1 MTHVADRLVLVN
13 GLPGAGK
20 TTLAAALAAE
30 LAVPLVSKD
39 ALKEMLADAYP
50 AVPVSSFG
58 PIAMETAWR
67 LAAEMPGTV
76 ILESWW
82 FRPRDLTFVKAGLE
96 RCCAAMVVEIWCDL
110 PIDLARR
117 RFEARVRHAVHR
129 GAAASWAE
137 WSAQAGPLD
146 VGLTLRVRT
155 DRPVDVA
162 ALATSVLAIAG
173 GNAS

>member
-1 MTHVADRLVLVN
+1 MTNVVDRLVLVN

-20 TTLAAALAAE
+20 TTLASALAAE
-30 LAVPLVSKD
+30 LSVPLVSKD

-67 LAAEMPGTV
+67 LVGEMPGTV

-82 FRPRDLTFVKAGLE
+82 FRPRDLAFVKAGLE

-129 GAAASWAE
+129 DPGSWAE
-137 WSAQAGPLD
+137 WAAQAGPLD

-162 ALATSVLAIAG
+162 ALARSVLAIAG
-173 GNAS
+173 GKDS